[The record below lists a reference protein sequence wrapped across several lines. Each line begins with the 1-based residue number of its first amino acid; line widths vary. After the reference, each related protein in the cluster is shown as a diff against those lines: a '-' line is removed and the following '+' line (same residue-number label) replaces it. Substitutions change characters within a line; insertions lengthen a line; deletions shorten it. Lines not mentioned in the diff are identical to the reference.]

1 MHIDHINLEVAKQFL
16 NDPNSTNISKA
27 STIDDEAAALIST
40 FVGGDLV
47 LDGLIELSD
56 KAAEFLSNHKG
67 WLLKLN
73 GITHLSENAAK
84 SLINHKGGNL
94 EMEALGKKI
103 HADHTISQEIAFLSF
118 KSSYLVVD
126 PSLLSREKIIELYNL
141 AKKYCDSFNIDI
153 YGLKDSD
160 KISHVMLKIFKRCE
174 KRFSLDDTMARVC
187 GEFCQMIYFPQL
199 STIDVEIANDL
210 SPIRCSLA
218 LPNLERIDKQSLQA
232 LLIENCKYKLHQ
244 KYKLN
249 HCLELG
255 IKSINGDISS
265 LLSKYAGDISLP
277 KLAEIDETSARNLR
291 GVTGNLLLG
300 IAEIDE
306 KIAKSLTDLPKKN
319 WNRNL
324 YLPEAKKLST
334 SVLEILSS
342 DVYDGEQKYSA
353 QDCRELILGIHK
365 LEIDQA
371 LILSKRCGLTYLPK
385 LQEADGDTLRVIAES
400 ISQCTLD
407 LNCFKSLSA
416 DQAAGFSEKAKATC
430 ILLNGL
436 RLLEPGVAFHLSRCQ
451 CHLHLDGLENLN
463 PSDASLLAEITKRDG
478 PPIIHLCGLLSL
490 NESIAS
496 SLSNFDGV
504 LYLDGVKSLDKKV
517 AEVLISS
524 KPKLSL
530 RGVREID
537 EDVAKILG
545 SRDKKIVLSKKCN
558 MQQKTFDLISKNK
571 ELFID

>member
-1 MHIDHINLEVAKQFL
+1 MNIDHINLEVATKYL
-16 NDPNSTNISKA
+16 NDQNSVNISKA
-27 STIDDEAAALIST
+27 STIDDEAAALLST
-40 FVGGDLV
+40 FVGGLE
-47 LDGLIELSD
+47 LDGIIELSD

-67 WLLKLN
+67 WLLTLN

-84 SLINHKGGNL
+84 SLMNHKGGKL
-94 EMEALGKKI
+94 EMDSIGKKI
-103 HADHTISQEIAFLSF
+103 HADNTISQDIAFLSF
-118 KSSYLVVD
+118 KSSYFVVD
-126 PSLLSREKIIELYNL
+126 PSLLTREKIIELYYL
-141 AKKYCDSFNIDI
+141 AKKYCDLYNINV

-160 KISHVMLKIFKRCE
+160 KISHVMLKIFKRCK
-174 KRFSLDDTMARVC
+174 KRFPLDDLMEMMS
-187 GEFCQMIYFPQL
+187 GKFCQMISFPQF
-199 STIDVEIANDL
+199 STIDAELANAL

-218 LPNLERIDKQSLQA
+218 LPNLEKIDKQSLQA

-244 KYKLN
+244 KYKIN

-265 LLSKYAGDISLP
+265 LLSKYTGDISLP
-277 KLAEIDETSARNLR
+277 RLAEIDETSARNLR

-306 KIAKSLTDLPKKN
+306 KIAKSLIDLPKKT

-324 YLPEAKKLST
+324 FLPEAKQLST

-342 DVYDGEQKYSA
+342 DVCNGVQKYSA
-353 QDCRELILGIHK
+353 QDCRKLILGIHK
-365 LEIDQA
+365 LDIDQA

-385 LQEADGDTLRVIAES
+385 LQEADGDTLRVIVES
-400 ISQCTLD
+400 FSQSTLD

-436 RLLEPGVAFHLSRCQ
+436 RLLEPGVAFYLSKCQ
-451 CHLHLDGLENLN
+451 CDLYLDGLENLN
-463 PSDASLLAEITKRDG
+463 ASDASLLAEITTRDG
-478 PPIIHLCGLLSL
+478 SPIIHLCGLLSL
-490 NESIAS
+490 NESVAS
-496 SLSNFDGV
+496 ALSNLDGI
-504 LYLDGVKSLDKKV
+504 LYLDGITSLDKKV

-524 KPKLSL
+524 NPKLSL

-545 SRDKKIVLSKKCN
+545 SRDKNIVLSKKCN
-558 MQQKTFDLISKNK
+558 MQQKTLDLISKNK